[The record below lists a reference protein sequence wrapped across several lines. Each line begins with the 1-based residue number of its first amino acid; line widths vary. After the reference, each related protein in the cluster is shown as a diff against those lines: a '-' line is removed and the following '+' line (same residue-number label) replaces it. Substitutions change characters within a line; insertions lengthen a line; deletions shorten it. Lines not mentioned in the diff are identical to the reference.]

1 MLKKKKKKLFQN
13 FLTMS
18 IPSAKLLQS
27 RFFFQRILQNLAQ
40 KGYGNKGVFP
50 GKKLHTS
57 QISRQCF
64 DKTRKKIEEK
74 LKRTLL
80 LEH

>member
-13 FLTMS
+13 FLTDVHS
-18 IPSAKLLQS
+18 ISKTSPKS
-27 RFFFQRILQNLAQ
+27 FFFQSILQNLAQ